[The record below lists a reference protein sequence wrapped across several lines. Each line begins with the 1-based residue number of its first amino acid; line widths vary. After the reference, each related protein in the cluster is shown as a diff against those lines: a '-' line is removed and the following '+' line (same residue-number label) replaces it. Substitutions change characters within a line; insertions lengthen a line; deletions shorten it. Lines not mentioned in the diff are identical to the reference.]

1 MVAKGTY
8 CAKGKLMYVNTRK
21 KSVRKRIKLDKIQ
34 NINLVYLL
42 DFQKLLDSVPEK
54 KIRFRYK
61 DQWSLKS
68 TNFGFKRSILSIY
81 PRYCSVD
88 C

>member
-42 DFQKLLDSVPEK
+42 DFQKLLDSVFEK
-54 KIRFRYK
+54 KFALDIK
-61 DQWSLKS
+61 INGLL
-68 TNFGFKRSILSIY
+68 NLLILDLNVLY
-81 PRYCSVD
+81 
-88 C
+88 

>member
-1 MVAKGTY
+1 
-8 CAKGKLMYVNTRK
+8 MYVNTRK

-61 DQWSLKS
+61 D
-68 TNFGFKRSILSIY
+68 ILSLLNLLILDLNVLY
-81 PRYCSVD
+81 
-88 C
+88 